1 MKNSIPPILYSR
13 HHGSCENDSLPQ
25 QQVQQIKENMTTPAD
40 NGKCRFMGQ
49 VRKSEVTK
57 TDAEINDRKPK
68 VEFSFKLAL
77 QLKPCPY
84 VTP

>member
-1 MKNSIPPILYSR
+1 MKNNIPPILYSR

-49 VRKSEVTK
+49 VRKSEVIEKKNNMENTEAESGVGVSGSK
-57 TDAEINDRKPK
+57 TGAT
-68 VEFSFKLAL
+68 VS
-77 QLKPCPY
+77 
-84 VTP
+84 